1 MKPRRLLIPLV
12 VNKLGSP
19 KWRAPRWLGPVVFV
33 SVLVIFAIPLWV
45 YWSRPPVFYARLR
58 LRGRSCSRSVD
69 DH

>member
-45 YWSRPPVFYARLR
+45 YWSPVP
-58 LRGRSCSRSVD
+58 
-69 DH
+69 